1 MPTQQEI
8 INELARYPVATVYE
22 ALGKVGDMSNRI
34 RPVGPGMRLAGPA
47 LTVKTFPGDMQPVFH
62 AITRAQPGDI
72 LVVDAGDAE
81 RGTIW
86 GGTGAAAALAKGIKG
101 LVTNGATRDLDEVL
115 ELKFPVFAAG
125 VSLRGTV
132 RGQHMGWIG
141 TTIAIGDVPV
151 SPGDIILAD
160 SDGVLVIPQLRGAEA
175 VHLAEAQ
182 HERESK
188 RDERLRNGEN
198 VVAVLNLP
206 AWPG

>member
-1 MPTQQEI
+1 MASLKEI
-8 INELARYPVATVYE
+8 IAALAKYPVATVYE

-34 RPVGPGMRLAGPA
+34 RPVGPGMRVAGPA

-62 AITRAQPGDI
+62 AITRAEPGDV

-86 GGTGAAAALAKGIKG
+86 GGTGTAAAQARGVTG
-101 LVTNGATRDLDEVL
+101 LVTNGATRDLDEVI

-151 SPGDIILAD
+151 SPGDIILGD
-160 SDGVLVIPQLRGAEA
+160 CDGVLVIPRARAEEA
-175 VHLAEAQ
+175 LHLAEAQ
-182 HERESK
+182 HERETT
-188 RDERLRNGEN
+188 RDERLRNGED
-198 VVAVLNLP
+198 VVKVLNLP
-206 AWPG
+206 AWPN